1 MVVVR
6 WFSNL
11 IFFCRIMDIAYCI
24 VMTLISSK
32 VCLMLSLWNLN
43 VFSMLSIKEVCVVA
57 LIPTVMTISGS
68 IFHPLLMILSI
79 SALYL
84 FIFFIIVSYGI
95 LSLQYVNSM
104 NCFVRL
110 LLGYVGGGD

>member
-1 MVVVR
+1 
-6 WFSNL
+6 
-11 IFFCRIMDIAYCI
+11 MDIAYCI

-57 LIPTVMTISGS
+57 LTPTVMTISGS

-84 FIFFIIVSYGI
+84 FYFI
-95 LSLQYVNSM
+95 
-104 NCFVRL
+104 L
-110 LLGYVGGGD
+110 L